1 MLDFVANIMAA
12 TGTFGIFLL
21 MLAENVFPPIPSEAI
36 MPVAGFAAAQGKM
49 DPLAVFAAGNA
60 GAILGNA
67 LWYEGARAVGQARIE
82 RLADRYGRFVGIIGE
97 DVRAASALL
106 VRWGVWAVLICRC
119 LPGPRTL
126 ISVPAGLV
134 RMNRAVFYTATAI
147 GTCLWTGFLM
157 TAGWLLQGQ
166 WERIGHWMEPLGI
179 AVLGTAALAYAWHL
193 WRTRG
198 RWSGR

>member
-1 MLDFVANIMAA
+1 MLEFVANIMAA

-49 DPLAVFAAGNA
+49 NPLAVFVAGNA

-67 LWYEGARAVGQARIE
+67 LWYEGARAVGQVRIE
-82 RLADRYGRFVGIIGE
+82 RLADRYGRFVGVIGE
-97 DVRAASALL
+97 DVREASALL
-106 VRWGVWAVLICRC
+106 VRWGVWAVLICRL

-134 RMNRAVFYTATAI
+134 RMNRAVFYTATTI
-147 GTCLWTGFLM
+147 GTCLWTAFLM

-166 WERIGHWMEPLGI
+166 WERIGHWMEPLGV
-179 AVLGTAALAYAWHL
+179 AVLGTAALVYGWHL

-198 RWSGR
+198 RWSRR

>member
-1 MLDFVANIMAA
+1 VLEFVADIMTA
-12 TGTFGIFLL
+12 TGVLGIFLL

-49 DPLAVFAAGNA
+49 NPLSVFVAGNA

-67 LWYEGARAVGQARIE
+67 LWYEGARSVGQARIE
-82 RLADRYGRFVGIIGE
+82 RAADRWGRFVGIIGE
-97 DVRAASALL
+97 DVREASALL

-134 RMNRAVFYTATAI
+134 RMNRAVFYLATVI

-157 TAGWLLQGQ
+157 AAGWLLQGQ
-166 WERIGHWMEPLGI
+166 WERIGYWMEPLGV
-179 AVLGTAALAYAWHL
+179 AVLAAAALAYGWHL

-198 RWSGR
+198 RWRSR

>member
-1 MLDFVANIMAA
+1 MMELVTDILAA

-21 MLAENVFPPIPSEAI
+21 MFAENIFPPIPSEAI
-36 MPVAGFAAAQGKM
+36 MPVAGFAAAEGKM
-49 DPLAVFAAGNA
+49 DALSVYLAGNA
-60 GAILGNA
+60 GALLGNA
-67 LWYEGARAVGQARIE
+67 VWYEAARHVGQARIE
-82 RLADRYGRFVGIIGE
+82 RAADRWGRYLGIIGE

-106 VRWGVWAVLICRC
+106 VRWGVPAVLVCRC

-134 RMNRAVFYTATAI
+134 RMNRGVFYAATAL
-147 GTCLWTGFLM
+147 GTGAWTGFLM
-157 TAGWLLQGQ
+157 VAGWLLQGQ

-179 AVLGTAALAYAWHL
+179 AVLAITAAVYAWHL

-198 RWSGR
+198 RWRE

>member
-1 MLDFVANIMAA
+1 MLEFVADIMAA
-12 TGTFGIFLL
+12 TGLFGIFLL
-21 MLAENVFPPIPSEAI
+21 MLAENIFPPIPSEAI

-49 DPLAVFAAGNA
+49 DPVSVFLAGVS
-60 GAILGNA
+60 GAMLGNA
-67 LWYEGARAVGQARIE
+67 CWYEAARAVGQTRIE
-82 RLADRYGRFVGIIGE
+82 RAADRWGRWLGIIGE

-106 VRWGVWAVLICRC
+106 VRWGAWAVLACRC

-134 RMNRAVFYTATAI
+134 HMNRAIFYGATAI

-179 AVLGTAALAYAWHL
+179 AVLAAAALAYAWHL

-198 RWSGR
+198 RWRRR